1 MASTPLSARGAV
13 DLGAL
18 ATARQN
24 QQKADAAMATAPPG
38 VVVDVTA
45 ASFEAEVVVRSQDV
59 PVVVVLWMEGS
70 EPCRVLVPV
79 LERLAAEAGG
89 RWVLAKVDVDAEP
102 EVGAAFQVQSIP
114 SVVAVIGGRP
124 LPLFP
129 GAIPEAQIR
138 QVLDEL
144 LRVAAE
150 EGVAGTIAGADAD
163 PASGEE
169 QEPPVDPRFDA
180 AVEAFEA
187 GDWEG
192 AERAYRTVLASE
204 PSDPDAIAGVALVG
218 LYRRMDGQEPPATT
232 DSDADA
238 LLAADF
244 AALDMDWPTAFDLG
258 IAVVRRTSGDER
270 EAARLRVVDYFL
282 IAGDDP
288 AVIKAR
294 SALASALF

>member
-79 LERLAAEAGG
+79 LERLAAESGG

-258 IAVVRRTSGDER
+258 IAVVRRTSGEER

>member
-1 MASTPLSARGAV
+1 
-13 DLGAL
+13 
-18 ATARQN
+18 
-24 QQKADAAMATAPPG
+24 
-38 VVVDVTA
+38 
-45 ASFEAEVVVRSQDV
+45 
-59 PVVVVLWMEGS
+59 
-70 EPCRVLVPV
+70 
-79 LERLAAEAGG
+79 
-89 RWVLAKVDVDAEP
+89 LAKVDVDAEP